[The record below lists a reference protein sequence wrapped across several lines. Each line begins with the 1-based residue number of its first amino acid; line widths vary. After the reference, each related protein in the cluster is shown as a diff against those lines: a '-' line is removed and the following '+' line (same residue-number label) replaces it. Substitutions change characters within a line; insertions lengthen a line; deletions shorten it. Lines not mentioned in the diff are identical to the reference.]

1 MDTRPPL
8 IVIGA
13 GLAGWTAVREFR
25 KHDRSTPVI
34 VVTADDGDFY
44 AKPSLSN
51 AFAQGRAPAARM
63 VESLQVTLLQRTRVQ
78 RIDAAAQSVAT
89 SQGRFSY
96 GQLVLATGAQPI
108 RVPLAGDA
116 ANEVLSVNH
125 LDDFAQLH
133 ARLQRPSRVLIMGAG
148 LIGCEFANDLA
159 IAGHR

>member
-8 IVIGA
+8 IVVGA

-51 AFAQGRAPAARM
+51 AFAQGKAPAQLISTPAARM

-96 GQLVLATGAQPI
+96 SQLVLATGAQPI
-108 RVPLAGDA
+108 RVPLTGDA
-116 ANEVLSVNH
+116 AN
-125 LDDFAQLH
+125 
-133 ARLQRPSRVLIMGAG
+133 
-148 LIGCEFANDLA
+148 
-159 IAGHR
+159 